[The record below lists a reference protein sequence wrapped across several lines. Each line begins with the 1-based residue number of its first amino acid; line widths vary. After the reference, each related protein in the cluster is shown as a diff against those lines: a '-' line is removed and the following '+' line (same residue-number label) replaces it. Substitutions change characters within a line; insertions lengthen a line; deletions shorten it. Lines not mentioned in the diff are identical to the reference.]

1 MSELHRI
8 YLSLGSN
15 IDPAPHLRQAVKL
28 LKLHGKDLI
37 TSSVW
42 ETHAVGITGPNF
54 LNVCVSMT
62 THLSPVEIKE
72 KFIRPIEAELG
83 RTRTEQKD
91 APRLI
96 DIDLVMY
103 DDEPLRMEYWE
114 LAFMIVPLA
123 ELLPEFEHPTLK
135 KKLAQVA
142 EHLRGQVWIQPSVGI
157 LSGL

>member
-1 MSELHRI
+1 MSETHRI

-15 IDPAPHLRQAVKL
+15 IDPAPHLRQAIEL
-28 LKLHGKDLI
+28 LKLQGQDLI

-42 ETHAVGITGPNF
+42 ETYAVGVIGPNF
-54 LNVCVSMT
+54 LNICVGMT
-62 THLSPVEIKE
+62 TSLSPAEIKE
-72 KFIRPIEAELG
+72 KIIRPIESTLG
-83 RTRTEQKD
+83 RIRTEQKD
-91 APRLI
+91 APRPI

-103 DDEPLRMEYWE
+103 NDEPLRLEYWE
-114 LAFMIVPLA
+114 QAFMIVPLA

-142 EHLRGQVWIQPSVGI
+142 EHQREQVWIQPRAGI